1 MAIFQVLLYS
11 AGIFGFALLLRPS
24 YEKPQ
29 VWYMSQEKA
38 IKKERNYG

>member
-11 AGIFGFALLLRPS
+11 VIIFVGASMLRPS

-29 VWYMSQEKA
+29 VWYMSQEKV
-38 IKKERNYG
+38 IKKEKNYG